1 MALEKTI
8 EYKGISVLNAYIKVG
23 RFEGTKE
30 QLTFGVWYQAS
41 ASSEPFDSKTLT
53 CAYELSGKDPIA
65 QAYDY
70 IKTLPEFAGAGN
82 C

>member
-8 EYKGISVLNAYIKVG
+8 EYKGISISNAYIKIG
-23 RFEGTKE
+23 RFEGIKD

-41 ASSEPFDSKTLT
+41 ASSEPFNSKTLT
-53 CAYELSGKDPIA
+53 CAYDLSGKNPIS

-70 IKTLPEFAGAGN
+70 IKTLPEFLGAEN
-82 C
+82 V